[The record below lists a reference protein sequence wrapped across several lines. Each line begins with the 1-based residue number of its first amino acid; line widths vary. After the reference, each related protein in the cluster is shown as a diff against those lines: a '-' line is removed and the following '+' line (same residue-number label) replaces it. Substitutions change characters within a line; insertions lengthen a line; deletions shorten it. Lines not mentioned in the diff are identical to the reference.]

1 MKQNFILAAF
11 SIIIVLEFCSFVIL
25 NERSMANTNHKIE
38 LEKRSEGTRSAT
50 ATIVSAFIDP
60 GFLTIEIENYSGI
73 AWVEV
78 TGQGGSVQQSFQ
90 IDNSGACI
98 FDISTLPVG
107 SYALCIM
114 LEDGTYDGFLEK

>member
-1 MKQNFILAAF
+1 MKRNFILAAF
-11 SIIIVLEFCSFVIL
+11 SIIVVLGLCSFVIL
-25 NERSMANTNHKIE
+25 DGGSMTNTNHKIE

-50 ATIVSAFIDP
+50 ATIVNAFIDP

-78 TGQGGSVQQSFQ
+78 TGQGDSVQQSFQ

-98 FDISTLPVG
+98 FDISTLPAG
-107 SYALCIM
+107 IYSLCIT
-114 LEDGTYDGFLEK
+114 LEDGTYDGLFEN